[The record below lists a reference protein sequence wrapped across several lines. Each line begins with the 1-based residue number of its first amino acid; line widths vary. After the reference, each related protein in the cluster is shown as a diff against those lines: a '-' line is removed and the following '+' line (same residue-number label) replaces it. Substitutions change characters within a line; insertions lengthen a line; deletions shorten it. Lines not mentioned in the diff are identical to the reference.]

1 MTLKLYGCM
10 QQELYTI
17 AEQAWQ
23 SGTQH
28 LARFEAF
35 KPKYNIAFFTTKSAE
50 LTAAMNL
57 PTLEERN
64 AKSAILRLKLS
75 VSNRKVLD
83 KFQDLK
89 SHIADAFP
97 PPFDNAQFNAA
108 GQNNFD
114 KASGRNWDSTRQLIT
129 MATHFIAENM
139 AVLTADQNMDPAFQA
154 EFITIGDEFAL
165 LHKQFLDSEE
175 TATIGAEEKIIMN
188 NKIWNDLKKLFRDGQ
203 KIFRSED
210 AIRKQFTYSDIIYLV
225 SGAGTAGMRGTITDL
240 VSGAPIP
247 NALVTVVET
256 NDSDTSTAEGKYQ
269 ISPMAHGIYG
279 IKIIADTYTEKI
291 VPATEILTGTI
302 STFNFQLSPIV

>member
-1 MTLKLYGCM
+1 MTVRLYRCT

-17 AEQAWQ
+17 AELAWQ
-23 SGTQH
+23 SGNQH
-28 LARFEAF
+28 LAKFEGF
-35 KPKYNIAFFTTKSAE
+35 KPKYNIAFFTNKSAE

-64 AKSAILRLKLS
+64 AKSAILRLKLTA
-75 VSNRKVLD
+75 SNRKVLD

-97 PPFDNAQFNAA
+97 PPFDTPQYIAA

-114 KASGRNWDSTRQLIT
+114 KATNRNWDSTRQLIT
-129 MATHFIAENM
+129 MATHFIAENI
-139 AVLTADQNMDPAFQA
+139 AVLTADQNMNPAFQA
-154 EFITIGDEFAL
+154 EFITIGEEFGL

-188 NKIWNDLKKLFRDGQ
+188 NKLWNDLKKLFRDGQ
-203 KIFRSED
+203 KIFRNED

-240 VSGAPIP
+240 VSGAPIA
-247 NALVTVVET
+247 NALITVVET
-256 NDSDTSTAEGKYQ
+256 NDSDSSTAEGKYQ
-269 ISPMAHGIYG
+269 ISPMAHGLYS
-279 IKIIADTYTEKI
+279 IKITSDAYTQKI
-291 VPATEILTGTI
+291 VPTTEILTGTI
-302 STFNFQLSPIV
+302 STFNFQLTPIV